1 MTSPTIALSDD
12 PSSAVEHIAA
22 ALLAGEVVLLPTD
35 TVYGLVAL
43 PGIASATARLFE
55 LKGRATATPIAVL
68 CADVDQAVALAGPEA
83 GPALAAVGARWWPGP
98 LTIVTPRRPGVELYL
113 GEPATTIGLRVPDH
127 EVVRAVAAVVGP
139 VAATSANRH
148 GEPTPTTAP
157 EAAASLGSDI
167 ALIVDG
173 GPLRGVASTV
183 INATTRPWT
192 VLREGSIDGSAVI
205 EAAAASSS
213 DDR

>member
-1 MTSPTIALSDD
+1 MTSPRIALSDD

-22 ALLAGEVVLLPTD
+22 ALLAGGVVLLPTD

-55 LKGRATATPIAVL
+55 LKGRATATPLAVL
-68 CADVDQAVALAGPEA
+68 CADLDQAVALAALEA

-98 LTIVTPRRPGVELYL
+98 LTIVAPRRPGLDLHL
-113 GEPATTIGLRVPDH
+113 GSPSTTIGLRVPDH
-127 EVVRAVAAVVGP
+127 DVVRAVASLVGP

-148 GEPTPTTAP
+148 GEPTAVTAP
-157 EAAASLGSDI
+157 EAAASLGSGI

-173 GPLRGVASTV
+173 GPLVGVASTV
-183 INATTRPWT
+183 LDATTQPWT
-192 VLREGSIDGSAVI
+192 VLRAGSIAGSGVI
-205 EAAAASSS
+205 EAAAASPS